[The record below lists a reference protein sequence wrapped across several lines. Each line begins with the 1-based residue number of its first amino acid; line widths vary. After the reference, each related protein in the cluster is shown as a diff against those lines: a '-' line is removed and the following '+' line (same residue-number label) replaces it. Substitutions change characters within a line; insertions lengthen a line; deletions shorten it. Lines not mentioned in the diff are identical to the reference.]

1 MRRCQK
7 NVVDDFLSAD
17 VETLMVGIKFSDE
30 KKVRDMKWNS
40 WDNNR
45 VFSGNQ
51 WLPKVEQQQQIF
63 WNLNGKKMCGAVNLT
78 CRLVWMMDASD
89 LALILVDLFF
99 VLLFFFS
106 PPKPMTGT
114 NGRKCIGNSWNWE
127 AAPYSG
133 AIILRHAAVVV
144 RTVASLRPPIT
155 RCWPGQPGT
164 SWMTGN
170 SSISSI
176 FPSLLLLTH
185 PPSLYSF
192 VHESL
197 FRCCL
202 SLFSPFFVSRLFW
215 RMAVPFWNTWDP
227 LFVYTMGGGMMRMRA
242 RTLNIS
248 FLI

>member
-1 MRRCQK
+1 MWGGE
-7 NVVDDFLSAD
+7 FD
-17 VETLMVGIKFSDE
+17 VST
-30 KKVRDMKWNS
+30 
-40 WDNNR
+40 
-45 VFSGNQ
+45 
-51 WLPKVEQQQQIF
+51 IF
-63 WNLNGKKMCGAVNLT
+63 
-78 CRLVWMMDASD
+78 WMMDASD

-99 VLLFFFS
+99 VLLLFFFS
-106 PPKPMTGT
+106 LPPKPMTGT

-176 FPSLLLLTH
+176 FPSLVFSCSLIRLPVHYTWVAIPLL
-185 PPSLYSF
+185 SI
-192 VHESL
+192 
-197 FRCCL
+197 
-202 SLFSPFFVSRLFW
+202 PFFTLFCFPIVLTDGRPILEHLRPPFRVS
-215 RMAVPFWNTWDP
+215 
-227 LFVYTMGGGMMRMRA
+227 TMGGGMMRMRA